1 MTPRRVGLTSQDH
14 HKTPTRRKSSPGS
27 GVNRATVV
35 GCPSPVTKI
44 KADSTIMPPR
54 SRADDAPPVFTRA
67 VASLR
72 AQAVRPEIVLEN
84 IPAPQR
90 LAPYSAAFSAS
101 VHANGDE
108 DAAFGRLIV
117 LYDPDGTRDWP
128 GPFRVVAYVSAEL
141 EPDMSGDPLLGQ
153 VAWSWLTDALE
164 SGPAGH
170 HTLSGT
176 VTRATTEGFGRKAEE
191 PTTTELEMR
200 ASWTPTEED
209 DLSAHM
215 AAWLDLLSTA
225 AGLPPVDV
233 SDISRRGRQ
242 DS

>member
-1 MTPRRVGLTSQDH
+1 
-14 HKTPTRRKSSPGS
+14 
-27 GVNRATVV
+27 
-35 GCPSPVTKI
+35 
-44 KADSTIMPPR
+44 MPPR
-54 SRADDAPPVFTRA
+54 SRADDAPPVFKRA

-72 AQAVRPEIVLEN
+72 AQVVRHEIALEN

-90 LAPYSAAFSAS
+90 LAAHSVAMSAS
-101 VHANGDE
+101 VHAGGEE

-117 LYDPDGTRDWP
+117 LYDPEGVRDWP

-141 EPDMSGDPLLGQ
+141 EPDMSADPLLGQ
-153 VAWSWLTDALE
+153 VAWTWLTDALRTK
-164 SGPAGH
+164 SAGH

-176 VTRATTEGFGRKAEE
+176 VTRATTEGFGRKADQ

-209 DLSAHM
+209 DLSGHM

-233 SDISRRGRQ
+233 ADISRRSRQ
-242 DS
+242 ES

>member
-1 MTPRRVGLTSQDH
+1 
-14 HKTPTRRKSSPGS
+14 
-27 GVNRATVV
+27 
-35 GCPSPVTKI
+35 
-44 KADSTIMPPR
+44 MPPR
-54 SRADDAPPVFTRA
+54 SRADDAPPVFARA

-72 AQAVRPEIVLEN
+72 APVVRPEIVLED

-90 LAPYSAAFSAS
+90 LAPYAVALSAS
-101 VHANGDE
+101 VHADGE
-108 DAAFGRLIV
+108 DDVAFGRLIV

-128 GPFRVVAYVSAEL
+128 GPFRIVAYVSAEL
-141 EPDMSGDPLLGQ
+141 EPDMSADPLLGQ
-153 VAWSWLTDALE
+153 VAWSWLTDALATE
-164 SGPAGH
+164 SAGRQM
-170 HTLSGT
+170 LSGT
-176 VTRATTEGFGRKAEE
+176 VTRATTEGFGRKSEE

-233 SDISRRGRQ
+233 ADISRRARQ